1 MRSRPLLTAALA
13 ACFLLASCATSP
25 KPATELQRPLPAE
38 YLARCPP
45 PPPAPPE
52 SGEVDP
58 VAQALKA
65 MYDVYGLCAGRYLGL
80 LNWLDGERPQ

>member
-1 MRSRPLLTAALA
+1 MRSRRLLIAALA

-25 KPATELQRPLPAE
+25 RPATELPKPLPAE
-38 YLARCPP
+38 LLARCPP

>member
-13 ACFLLASCATSP
+13 ACFLLASCATSL
-25 KPATELQRPLPAE
+25 KPATELQKPLPAE
-38 YLARCPP
+38 YQARCPA

-58 VAQALKA
+58 VANALKA
-65 MYDVYGLCAGRYLGL
+65 MYDLYGLCAGRTIWL
-80 LNWLDGERPQ
+80 LNWIDGERPK

>member
-13 ACFLLASCATSP
+13 ACFLLASCGTSP
-25 KPATELQRPLPAE
+25 KPGNGLQKPLPAE
-38 YLARCPP
+38 YTARCPS

-58 VAQALKA
+58 VARELKA
-65 MYDVYGLCAGRYLGL
+65 MYDLYGLCAGRYLDL
-80 LNWLDGERPQ
+80 LNWIDGERPQ

>member
-13 ACFLLASCATSP
+13 ACFLLASCATSL
-25 KPATELQRPLPAE
+25 KPATELQKPPPAE
-38 YLARCPP
+38 YQARCPA

-58 VAQALKA
+58 VANALKA
-65 MYDVYGLCAGRYLGL
+65 MYDLYGLCAGRTIWL
-80 LNWLDGERPQ
+80 LNWIDGERPQ

>member
-13 ACFLLASCATSP
+13 ACFLLASCATSL
-25 KPATELQRPLPAE
+25 KPATELQKPLPAE
-38 YLARCPP
+38 YQARCPA

-58 VAQALKA
+58 VANALKA
-65 MYDVYGLCAGRYLGL
+65 MYDLYGLCAGRTIWL
-80 LNWLDGERPQ
+80 LNWIDGERPQ